1 MIKSRV
7 VELLFAVGVTLVSA
21 GLCWGETA
29 LVLAG
34 RGNGL
39 FEVLG
44 QGLEDVGGMDL
55 TAIYDPTTLTDPRV
69 GQRGLSYGAMMTP
82 NLTDPGVVRIGIVT
96 PKPEGIRGT
105 GSIIMLTFS
114 LLGGGPGQITSFT
127 ARLISTKGVTIPV
140 RTQILADEKGRFP
153 GNPFS
158 GDPAN
163 PPVAITGTTGA
174 AGSTTLS
181 AGQPMTTPE
190 RSVPPGGMP
199 AGLGA
204 VSEPGSGDRA
214 LPPPIPI
221 EPLPAA
227 AELKRAPVNPPGI
240 IELPLVAVTSG
251 APPLTEPPAPAAS
264 MTATAQPPR
273 RNVVINK
280 SVLTLVREYAGPR
293 TQQALTTLFLRTSYP
308 GFRQEPPIAFSDGV
322 MTVKVFLAA
331 AATGSQSPNFALAGG
346 KLIAIKLNGGQYVL
360 DIIPEAGV
368 VETTVTVLGQG
379 SLTDYPLVVA
389 PSLDAK
395 TVPGGAFDEAGF
407 ALFLKNAGGTPG
419 DLNGD
424 GRRDYLDEYI
434 YTANYLVKGGKK

>member
-1 MIKSRV
+1 
-7 VELLFAVGVTLVSA
+7 
-21 GLCWGETA
+21 
-29 LVLAG
+29 
-34 RGNGL
+34 
-39 FEVLG
+39 
-44 QGLEDVGGMDL
+44 
-55 TAIYDPTTLTDPRV
+55 
-69 GQRGLSYGAMMTP
+69 
-82 NLTDPGVVRIGIVT
+82 
-96 PKPEGIRGT
+96 
-105 GSIIMLTFS
+105 
-114 LLGGGPGQITSFT
+114 
-127 ARLISTKGVTIPV
+127 
-140 RTQILADEKGRFP
+140 
-153 GNPFS
+153 
-158 GDPAN
+158 
-163 PPVAITGTTGA
+163 
-174 AGSTTLS
+174 
-181 AGQPMTTPE
+181 
-190 RSVPPGGMP
+190 MP

-322 MTVKVFLAA
+322 TTVKVFLAA